1 MKTGK
6 KRIKAFKEEAADLM
20 TTLIH
25 RLKRSIRRPGLMT
38 SAVLAVVV
46 SFVLLPQTTWPHAL
60 LLGFDAGA
68 FLYIS
73 YIVYMMS
80 STHASAIKQRAL
92 QQQDGK
98 WTTLSISI
106 VTSVVVLVALTIELH
121 DVKNKAAWDVLLAGI
136 TILLAW
142 LFLALVFAQEYAH
155 SFYMVD
161 TGLEFPGDLEPDY
174 WDFTYFSVVLNM
186 TFQTSDVAITSRTI
200 RRLVLLHSVIAFFFN
215 VIILAIT
222 VNVVAGLL

>member
-1 MKTGK
+1 
-6 KRIKAFKEEAADLM
+6 M
-20 TTLIH
+20 TALIH
-25 RLKRSIRRPGLMT
+25 RLKRSIRRPGFTTAALL
-38 SAVLAVVV
+38 ALAVFFV
-46 SFVLLPQTTWPHAL
+46 SLPQTNLPRSL
-60 LLGFDAGA
+60 LLGFNAGA
-68 FLYIS
+68 LLYVGFI
-73 YIVYMMS
+73 IYMMS
-80 STHASAIKQRAL
+80 TTHASAIKQRAL

-98 WTTLSISI
+98 WTVLAISI
-106 VTSVVVLVALTIELH
+106 VTAAVVLVALTIELH

-155 SFYMVD
+155 SFYMAD
-161 TGLEFPGDLEPDY
+161 AGLEFPGDLEPDY

-186 TFQTSDVAITSRTI
+186 TFQTSDVAITSRAI

>member
-1 MKTGK
+1 
-6 KRIKAFKEEAADLM
+6 M

-25 RLKRSIRRPGLMT
+25 RIKRSMRRPGFTTAALL
-38 SAVLAVVV
+38 ALAVFFV
-46 SFVLLPQTTWPHAL
+46 SVQQTNLPRAL
-60 LLGFDAGA
+60 LLSFDASA
-68 FLYIS
+68 LLYVGF
-73 YIVYMMS
+73 IVYIRS
-80 STHASAIKQRAL
+80 TTHASAIKQRAL

-98 WTTLSISI
+98 WTVLAISI
-106 VTSVVVLVALTIELH
+106 VTAVVVVVALTIELH
-121 DVKNKAAWDVLLAGI
+121 DVKNKAAWDVMLAGT

-142 LFLALVFAQEYAH
+142 LFVALVFAQEYAH
-155 SFYMVD
+155 SFYMAEA
-161 TGLEFPGDLEPDY
+161 GLDFPGDLEPDY

-186 TFQTSDVAITSRTI
+186 TFQTSDVAITSRAI

>member
-1 MKTGK
+1 
-6 KRIKAFKEEAADLM
+6 M

-25 RLKRSIRRPGLMT
+25 RIKRSMRRPGFTTAALL
-38 SAVLAVVV
+38 ALAVFFV
-46 SFVLLPQTTWPHAL
+46 SVQQTNLPRAL
-60 LLGFDAGA
+60 LLSFDASA
-68 FLYIS
+68 LLYVGF
-73 YIVYMMS
+73 IVYMMS
-80 STHASAIKQRAL
+80 TTHASAIKQRAL

-98 WTTLSISI
+98 WTVLAISI
-106 VTSVVVLVALTIELH
+106 VTAVVVVVALTIELH
-121 DVKNKAAWDVLLAGI
+121 DVKNKAAWDVMLAGT

-142 LFLALVFAQEYAH
+142 LFVALVFAQEYAH
-155 SFYMVD
+155 SFYMAEA
-161 TGLEFPGDLEPDY
+161 GLDFPGDLEPDY

-186 TFQTSDVAITSRTI
+186 TFQTSDVAITSRAI